1 MGRGPASVSICYL
14 GLGNPE
20 DLTPARTVIYLADAP
35 EFLKLST
42 ATQEFQWSLGSFV
55 ASASKAALI
64 SAAVI
69 ERGTIRRGCCR
80 YTRSGSRLRQIV
92 LLPLSVSSAAPRLAR
107 PRRPRL
113 MARKQ

>member
-55 ASASKAALI
+55 ASASKAAFI

-69 ERGTIRRGCCR
+69 ERGTVRRGCCP
-80 YTRSGSRLRQIV
+80 GLV
-92 LLPLSVSSAAPRLAR
+92 LAYANCFAAPEGQQRGPT
-107 PRRPRL
+107 PRQGAPPACG
-113 MARKQ
+113 ARKQ